1 MPVSGFRV
9 KITLLQGDALP
20 RMIERIRQGFEDVY
34 HEIIERF
41 AAHNED
47 KFEEAA
53 GAQGTGVSFDS
64 GNVIWKPLSPA
75 YAAAKAAGGYSDWLM
90 VREGDLI
97 ESMTNPD
104 DAGWYEEVGDRH
116 ARFGTILPQA
126 EYNADTRP
134 VMFLDPDDR
143 QMTADMFGN
152 YLGGEGPFR
161 EYVPPRAKTLDAEF
175 HAIMGGT

>member
-9 KITLLQGDALP
+9 KITLLNGTALP
-20 RMIERIRQGFEDVY
+20 RMIARIRAGFEDVY

-41 AAHNED
+41 TAHNED
-47 KFEEAA
+47 KFDQAA
-53 GAQGTGVSFDS
+53 GAQGTGTAFDS
-64 GNVIWKPLSPA
+64 GMVIWKPLSPA
-75 YAAAKAAGGYSDWLM
+75 YAAEKSAAGYNDWLM

-97 ESMTNPD
+97 ESLTNPD

-116 ARFGTILPQA
+116 ARFGTVLPQA
-126 EYNADTRP
+126 GFNQETRP

-152 YLGGEGPFR
+152 YVGGEGPFR
-161 EYVPPRAKTLDAEF
+161 EFVPPSSKAMTAEF
-175 HAIMGGT
+175 RAIVGA